1 MGNILSRRSCLANNW
16 FVWDFSWTSFSFLLG
31 WKGGVE
37 VMMWPYDTEDVITR
51 TLVGGAAILSILSIL
66 LLIGMII
73 GLFGLLTFIV
83 ILLGLGSFLFLSYW
97 VGKWF
102 IG

>member
-1 MGNILSRRSCLANNW
+1 MGNILSRRSHLANNW

-31 WKGGVE
+31 RKVGVE
-37 VMMWPYDTEDVITR
+37 VMMWPYDTEYMIDR

-66 LLIGMII
+66 LLIGLLI

-83 ILLGLGSFLFLSYW
+83 ILLGLGVFGFLSHW

>member
-1 MGNILSRRSCLANNW
+1 MGNILSRRSCLVNNW

-51 TLVGGAAILSILSIL
+51 TLVGGAAILCILSIL
-66 LLIGMII
+66 LLVGLLI
-73 GLFGLLTFIV
+73 GLFGLVPFIV
-83 ILLGLGSFLFLSYW
+83 IFLGLGVFCFLSYW

>member
-1 MGNILSRRSCLANNW
+1 MN
-16 FVWDFSWTSFSFLLG
+16 
-31 WKGGVE
+31 
-37 VMMWPYDTEDVITR
+37 PYTMKEGITR
-51 TLVGGAAILSILSIL
+51 TLVGGASILCTLLSIL
-66 LLIGMII
+66 LLVGLLI

-83 ILLGLGSFLFLSYW
+83 ILLGLGSFLFLSHW

>member
-1 MGNILSRRSCLANNW
+1 
-16 FVWDFSWTSFSFLLG
+16 
-31 WKGGVE
+31 
-37 VMMWPYDTEDVITR
+37 MMWSYDTEDVITR
-51 TLVGGAAILSILSIL
+51 TLIGGAAILCILSIL

-73 GLFGLLTFIV
+73 GLFGFLTFIV
-83 ILLGLGSFLFLSYW
+83 ILLGLGVFGFLSYW